1 MKFFDFELWSSA
13 IELYPLLVS
22 PVPLTIQSLSF
33 AFKDLKDCLLIELIW
48 FKKSRDSSSIQEL
61 ISMIDFVVSCIFIRG
76 VVFLAEVFLDILS
89 AF

>member
-13 IELYPLLVS
+13 IELYPRFVS

-33 AFKDLKDCLLIELIW
+33 AFKDLKDYLLIELIW
-48 FKKSRDSSSIQEL
+48 FKKSWDSSSIQEL
-61 ISMIDFVVSCIFIRG
+61 ISMIDFVVSYIFIRG